1 MERFENIF
9 TVREGFYAE
18 IGDASKST
26 ELQRIDESFL
36 AAKFLNL
43 SNIDGSK

>member
-9 TVREGFYAE
+9 TKREGFHVE

-26 ELQRIDESFL
+26 ELQWIDESFL

-43 SNIDGSK
+43 